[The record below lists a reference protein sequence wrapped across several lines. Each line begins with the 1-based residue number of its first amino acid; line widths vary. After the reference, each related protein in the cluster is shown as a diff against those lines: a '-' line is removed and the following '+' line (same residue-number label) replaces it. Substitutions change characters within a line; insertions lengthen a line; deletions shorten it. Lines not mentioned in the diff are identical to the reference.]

1 MLILMDHLK
10 CAAFELPFSTG
21 DMYGEYDIQELLEYL
36 AEEGVVFKTSDK
48 WHWMSDRFP
57 AHDISLRSASQENVV
72 IIDLTIPAQTKVIGE
87 MDRHSAMT
95 LLHEEAI
102 YLHQGIQFQVEK
114 LDWEEKKAYVR
125 EVDVDYYTDANLAV
139 EMKVLE
145 EDRSRSYAGGT
156 ICFGDVGLVAQATIF
171 KKIRFGTH
179 DNIGSGPIHL
189 PPDEMHTS
197 ASWLSLHLTEHWS
210 EAELTEVMIGVAY
223 AMNAFIP
230 LFIQCDSSDVA
241 VVPQVKASHN
251 ELPTF
256 FVYDKY
262 PGGIGLSEKVYD
274 LWEDLLMKT
283 LEHVSKCPCESGCPS
298 CIGAQ
303 DSLQEGKKRVII
315 LLQRLN
321 QIN

>member
-1 MLILMDHLK
+1 
-10 CAAFELPFSTG
+10 
-21 DMYGEYDIQELLEYL
+21 
-36 AEEGVVFKTSDK
+36 
-48 WHWMSDRFP
+48 MSDRFP

-72 IIDLTIPAQTKVIGE
+72 IIDLSIPAQTKVIGE

-125 EVDVDYYTDANLAV
+125 EVDIDYYTDANLAV

-145 EDRSRSYAGGT
+145 EDRSRTYNGGT
-156 ICFGDVGLVAQATIF
+156 ISFGDVGLVAQATIF

-197 ASWLSLHLTEHWS
+197 ASWLSLHLTEQWS
-210 EAELTEVMIGVAY
+210 EAELTEAMIGVAY

-274 LWEDLLMKT
+274 LWEELLMKT
-283 LEHVSKCPCESGCPS
+283 LEHVSNCPCESGCPS

>member
-1 MLILMDHLK
+1 
-10 CAAFELPFSTG
+10 
-21 DMYGEYDIQELLEYL
+21 
-36 AEEGVVFKTSDK
+36 
-48 WHWMSDRFP
+48 
-57 AHDISLRSASQENVV
+57 
-72 IIDLTIPAQTKVIGE
+72 
-87 MDRHSAMT
+87 
-95 LLHEEAI
+95 
-102 YLHQGIQFQVEK
+102 
-114 LDWEEKKAYVR
+114 
-125 EVDVDYYTDANLAV
+125 
-139 EMKVLE
+139 
-145 EDRSRSYAGGT
+145 
-156 ICFGDVGLVAQATIF
+156 
-171 KKIRFGTH
+171 
-179 DNIGSGPIHL
+179 
-189 PPDEMHTS
+189 
-197 ASWLSLHLTEHWS
+197 
-210 EAELTEVMIGVAY
+210 MIGVAY

-274 LWEDLLMKT
+274 LWEELLMKT
-283 LEHVSKCPCESGCPS
+283 LEHVSNCPCESGCPS